1 MTELY
6 YYLVLLNAAVCLA
19 AGVTAYWRNRYHAF
33 GPMFGLAMLAVAIWL
48 TGFAQYYRPKEEEQ
62 ALWWAKFT
70 LSWGVMDSPL
80 LFHSMC
86 LIVQR
91 TRQWRWWIIACYASS
106 LVAVAMI
113 LSGFIISGL
122 RPALHMDHYIHYSRF
137 WYGPLMFQIAAW
149 QWFGIIVG
157 VYEAWQVKGYDRT
170 RIVYF
175 VACWVIAF
183 VATNSI
189 IFPIE
194 YGINI
199 PPFGFFV
206 FPLVMAMMAYALSK
220 ARLDDFNVVIAR
232 VMMTMLTLLIV
243 MAVCF
248 VFVAG
253 MTLMAP
259 GFMEMQ
265 QILVT
270 VLQGVLIGLALTICL
285 PRMMP
290 RAERLMQERF
300 LGSGPSY
307 RAALAGLLKELWRL
321 PTIDQVFASVAMTVH
336 YQMQVSHALILFQ
349 NPHSGLYQL
358 QAQSG
363 LGGGEVALV
372 PDLSEDSAIMRWM
385 RQQKD
390 VLVREEIVRRA
401 GLSTRTGLLPEME
414 RLNAWVC
421 VPVFIDDRLIG
432 LMILG
437 QKLNRDMFFIGD
449 LKLLGNLAAE
459 VGLTVKYRHL
469 EEEVARKNKLV
480 ELGTIAAGV
489 AHEIRNPLASVRTF
503 AQLLPERIDD
513 KEFRDEFSKLVL
525 KDVDRISRVVESM
538 LAFARPGQVSVSE
551 HSATELV
558 DEAILLVQSR
568 LKSKSIHLTKEHHQ
582 PLLLKVDRQQILQVL
597 VNLLINAADALP
609 SQGEIRVSTGVRWMD
624 VAEGGHKQ
632 QAAVIEVS
640 DNGPGIPAAVRNRLF
655 DPFFTTKKDGTG
667 LGLSI
672 SQKIARDHG
681 GIITVSSVEGKGT
694 TFRINLPLS

>member
-1 MTELY
+1 
-6 YYLVLLNAAVCLA
+6 
-19 AGVTAYWRNRYHAF
+19 
-33 GPMFGLAMLAVAIWL
+33 
-48 TGFAQYYRPKEEEQ
+48 
-62 ALWWAKFT
+62 
-70 LSWGVMDSPL
+70 
-80 LFHSMC
+80 MC

-91 TRQWRWWIIACYASS
+91 THRWRWWLVACYVSS
-106 LVAVAMI
+106 ALAVAMI
-113 LSGFIISGL
+113 LGGFIISGT
-122 RPALHMDHYIHYSRF
+122 RPAPHMNHYIYYERF
-137 WYGPLMFQIAAW
+137 WYGPLIFQIAAW
-149 QWFGIIVG
+149 QWFGIGVG
-157 VYEAWQVKGYDRT
+157 VYEAWRVKGYDRT

-175 VACWVIAF
+175 VACWVIGF
-183 VATNSI
+183 VTTNSI
-189 IFPIE
+189 IVPIE

-206 FPLVMAMMAYALSK
+206 FPFVMAMMAYALSK

-232 VMMTMLTLLIV
+232 VMLTTFTLVVV

-253 MTLMAP
+253 MTLVAP

-270 VLQGVLIGLALTICL
+270 VVQGIMIGLALTIGL

-290 RAERLMQERF
+290 RAERLMQERL
-300 LGSGPSY
+300 LGAGPTY
-307 RAALAGLLKELWRL
+307 RVALAGLLKELWRL
-321 PTIDQVFASVAMTVH
+321 PTIDQVFASVATTVH
-336 YQMQVSHALILFQ
+336 YQMQVSHAMILFQ
-349 NPHSGLYQL
+349 NPHLGLYQL

-363 LGGGEVALV
+363 LSSDAVASI
-372 PDLSEDSAIMRWM
+372 PDLSEDSATMRWL

-390 VLVREEIVRRA
+390 VLVREEIARLEGA
-401 GLSTRTGLLPEME
+401 STREALMSEME
-414 RLNAWVC
+414 RLKAWVC
-421 VPVFIDDRLIG
+421 VPMFLDDRLMG
-432 LMILG
+432 MVVLG
-437 QKLNRDMFFIGD
+437 GKLNRDMFFISD

-459 VGLTVKYRHL
+459 VGLAVKYRHL

-513 KEFRDEFSKLVL
+513 QEFRDEFSKLVL
-525 KDVDRISRVVESM
+525 KDVDRISKVVESM

-551 HSATELV
+551 HAATELV

-568 LKSKSIHLTKEHHQ
+568 LKSKSVHLVKEHHQ
-582 PLLLKVDRQQILQVL
+582 QPLLQVDKQQMLQVL
-597 VNLLINAADALP
+597 VNLLINAVDALP
-609 SQGEIRVSTGVRWMD
+609 SRGEIRVSTGVRWME
-624 VAEGGHKQ
+624 AGEAGHRQ
-632 QAAVIEVS
+632 QMAVIEIT
-640 DNGPGIPAAVRNRLF
+640 DNGPGIPPNVRNRLF
-655 DPFFTTKKDGTG
+655 DPFFTTKKEGTG

-694 TFRINLPLS
+694 TFRVNLPLS